1 MARIPKNVKPQ
12 IENLQGFSQKQIDEH
27 FEVLYKGYVNKIN
40 EIEEKL
46 RSASPSEANSTY
58 SNFRSLKTEEVFTEN
73 AIRLHEGYFESL
85 AKSTPISDPIA
96 RLIKE
101 DFGSYE
107 KWEEEFKGLGLAAR
121 GWVVLAFDLETARLK
136 NYISDYHSIAV
147 WNTIP
152 LLILDVYE
160 HAYFIDYGT
169 ARKKYIESYFSNI
182 DWNTVNA
189 RIKKFK
195 IEEFRKELHRSL

>member
-1 MARIPKNVKPQ
+1 MVRNIKNVKPNAQ
-12 IENLQGFSQKQIDEH
+12 NLQGFSQKQIDEH
-27 FEVLYKGYVNKIN
+27 FDVLYKGYVNKIN

-46 RSASPSEANSTY
+46 KTASPAEANATY
-58 SNFRSLKTEEVFTEN
+58 SNIRALKTEEVFTEN

-85 AKSTPISDPIA
+85 RPGNKPSGLIETF
-96 RLIKE
+96 IKE

-121 GWVVLAFDLETARLK
+121 GWVVLAFDLETGRLK
-136 NYISDYHSIAV
+136 NFITDYHSIGV
-147 WNTIP
+147 WNAIP

-182 DWNTVNA
+182 DWNTVNN
-189 RIKKFK
+189 RINKYK
-195 IEEFRKELHRSL
+195 IEEFRKILKG

>member
-1 MARIPKNVKPQ
+1 MARNPKNVKPD
-12 IENLQGFSQKQIDEH
+12 IENLTGFTQKQLNEH
-27 FEVLYKGYVNKIN
+27 FDVLYKGYVNKIN

-46 RSASPSEANSTY
+46 KSASPSEANATY
-58 SNFRSLKTEEVFTEN
+58 SNFRALKTEEVFTEN

-85 AKSTPISDPIA
+85 GKGSKPQGPIEN
-96 RLIKE
+96 LIKE
-101 DFGSYE
+101 DFGSVE

-121 GWVVLAFDLETARLK
+121 GWVVLAFDLETRKLK
-136 NYISDYHSIAV
+136 NFLTDFHSIGV
-147 WNTIP
+147 WNAIP

-169 ARKKYIESYFSNI
+169 ARKKYIESYFANI

-189 RIKKFK
+189 RVKKFK
-195 IEEFRKELHRSL
+195 IEEFRKEISTSL

>member
-1 MARIPKNVKPQ
+1 M
-12 IENLQGFSQKQIDEH
+12 
-27 FEVLYKGYVNKIN
+27 IN
-40 EIEEKL
+40 WL
-46 RSASPSEANSTY
+46 
-58 SNFRSLKTEEVFTEN
+58 
-73 AIRLHEGYFESL
+73 YFESL
-85 AKSTPISDPIA
+85 AKVTPITNPIA
-96 RLIKE
+96 TWIKE

-121 GWVVLAFDLETARLK
+121 GWAVLAFDLETGRLK
-136 NYISDYHSIAV
+136 NFLSDYHSIAV

-169 ARKKYIESYFSNI
+169 ARKKYIESYFANI

-195 IEEFRKELHRSL
+195 IEEFRKELRS